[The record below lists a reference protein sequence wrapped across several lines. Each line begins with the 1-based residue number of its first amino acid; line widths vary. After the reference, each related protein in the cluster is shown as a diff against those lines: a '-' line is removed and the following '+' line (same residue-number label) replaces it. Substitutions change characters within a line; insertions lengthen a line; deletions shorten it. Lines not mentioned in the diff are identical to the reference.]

1 MAGHLRTL
9 LEAVAVSADA
19 SIAHLPLLTETEL
32 RLLISERN
40 ETAADYPRDACLHQL
55 FEQQVEKTPDA
66 LALVFKEER
75 LTYGELNRRA
85 NQLAHH
91 LKNLGVGP
99 EVRVGIMMERSTE
112 MIVALLGIMKAGGA
126 YVPLD
131 PSYPSE
137 RLAFMIDDA
146 AVPILLTEERH
157 LDKAFAQLVVCPD
170 MDWHLIAGEATDNPS
185 NASDAD
191 NLAYVI
197 YTSGST
203 GQPKGVCV
211 SHRAVN
217 RLVFNTNYVSLDHT
231 ERVAQVSNSSF
242 DAATFEIWGALL
254 HGAELVIIERDV
266 ALSPHEFAAEILER
280 SITTMFLTT
289 ALFNQLAR
297 VVPSAF
303 GSLRNLLFGGE
314 AVDAKWVRE
323 ILRNNPPARLLHVY
337 GPTESTTFTTWYGVE
352 DVAENATTVP
362 IGCPISNT
370 QTYLLDAQL
379 EPVPEGIAGELFIGG
394 CGLARGYQGEAALTA
409 EKFIPDPFGSEAGG
423 RLYRTGDLAR
433 YGPEGMIE
441 FVGRRDQ
448 QVKIRGF
455 RIELEEIKTM
465 LGEHEAVRECLV
477 LVREDVPGDKR
488 LVAYLLAAQPE
499 PPGVAELRKHL
510 REKLPDY
517 MTPSAFVWLNEFPL
531 TANGK
536 IDREAL
542 PAPEHPPAERLNAYV
557 APRTP
562 AEEALAAII
571 ADVLGVERIGVYDN
585 FFELGG
591 HSLLATQVITRI
603 REVMGV
609 DVSLKQFFES
619 PLIDELASQIEPLM
633 TDGPTKTVSPMR
645 VVSKARALPLS
656 FAQQRLWFLDQFES
670 GNPIYNIPIA
680 LSLRGHL
687 DVEALERTL
696 NEIVRR
702 HESLRT
708 VFRAERGEPVQV
720 VLTEQPVAVS
730 VLNLAGL
737 LKADAE
743 MEAERL
749 AASEAQK
756 GFDLARG
763 PLLRA
768 TLLRLSEEDHVLL
781 FTMHHIISDGWSM
794 GVLVHEMGTIYAAY
808 AAGRKSPL
816 EELPIQY
823 ADFAQWQREWLQG
836 EVLEEQL
843 AYWKKQLARLPP
855 VLELPTDRARPAA
868 LSYRGATL
876 NVEFNAALTDKLKE
890 LSRREGASLY
900 MILLAAFQTLLHR
913 YTGRDDITVGSP
925 IANRQRS
932 EIEPLIGFFVNTLVM
947 RTDLSGDPAFRE
959 LLRRVQQTTLSAYE
973 HQDLPFETLV
983 EELQP
988 ERHLG
993 VTPFFQVVFALQN
1006 APGQELRLPHLTLA
1020 RMDVPGTT
1028 AKFDLSLLLEE
1039 SAERLIGVIE
1049 YSTDL
1054 FDEKTVGRLL
1064 EHLRILLE
1072 SIVANPDERL
1082 SALPLLAAAEEQ
1094 QLIAR
1099 CNSAD
1104 AEAELRWCVQHLFE
1118 QRAEETP
1125 DHAAVI
1131 LGEQELSYRELNRR
1145 ANLLAHH
1152 LQAYGV
1158 GPDVV
1163 VAVMMERSVEM
1174 ALSVLAVMKAGG
1186 ACLLLDPAD
1195 PRERLSFMLRNA
1207 AARVLLA
1214 QKHLERLLTEDIYVC
1229 CPDDDEDWQAIA
1241 QGKDE
1246 NPHSRAMPDNLAC
1259 LVYTSGSTVEPK
1271 AVAIHHGALVNL
1283 IGREM
1288 RSAGTTGGLRT
1299 LQLAPPGPDLAFLEI
1314 FSTWCSGGALVLAPS
1329 EARKDSRELWRILSS
1344 ENIERLFL
1352 PSARLRH
1359 LAESARAETIL
1370 PQSLRQ
1376 LILTGEQLK
1385 ITEQVRGLFAKLPH
1399 CAIDYEYGPT
1409 EAQLSTRWR
1418 LEGLADEQSSLPSIG
1433 SPYANAQVFILDSRL
1448 KPVPEGIAG
1457 ELYIGGPGLAREY
1470 LNRADLTASRFI
1482 PHPFSLEAGARLYR
1496 TGDVARYLSDGRLK
1510 YLRHTGN
1517 RMMLRGY
1524 CVEMEEVESALELH
1538 PAVKQALVNPWEDE
1552 AGRAHLVA
1560 YVIAAQRSQSVVA
1573 ELRGHL
1579 RERLPDYMMPS
1590 AFLLLDSFPL
1600 LPNGRPDRRAL
1611 PAPVQAEGE
1620 VKESYVAPQTP
1631 TEEILAGIWSTVLK
1645 VERVGIN
1652 DNFFDLGGHSLLAT
1666 QLMSG
1671 VSESFGVELPLRRLF
1686 EHPTVADLAES
1697 IEESLRD
1704 RQGLQV
1710 SVITRV
1716 ARDAHLP
1723 LSFAQQRLW
1732 FIHQLEPN
1740 NPTYHIASAIKIKG
1754 SLAVEA
1760 LEQSLAEIVRRHE
1773 VLRTSFVVIDGQ
1785 PVQVIAPDAR
1795 FTLPVVDLSDRM
1807 ETEREAEKHRLMQE
1821 EARRAFDLRESPLLR
1836 ARLLRLGSDDHVMLL
1851 VMHHIISDGWSVG
1864 VMVRELAAL
1873 YEAHARGL
1881 GSPLPELTVQYAD
1894 FAVWQRERLTGEF
1907 VERQLDYWREQLAGA
1922 PPVLDLPT
1930 TRTRRGVQTFRGANV
1945 PLDLSQELTESLRAL
1960 CRSED
1965 ATLFMMLLGAFQLLL
1980 WRYTQQRD
1988 ILVGTPIA
1996 GRTRSELEPLI
2007 GCFVNTLVLR
2017 TRLVPEESFRELMRR
2032 VREVCL
2038 GGYAHQEVPF
2048 ERVVEEIAPE
2058 RSLSHAPLFQVM
2070 FALQNAPMPSLEL
2083 GHLKLTLADIPLE
2096 VSRFDLTLVLEE
2108 TEGGLSGLLEY
2119 NTDLFDA
2126 DAMARMLGHYRR
2138 LLESITADAERPL
2151 SGFDLLA
2158 EAERRQLL
2166 IEWNDTASGIEQPF
2180 TADQLFEQ
2188 RVEQQPDALAVK
2200 DGDVRLTYAEL
2211 NHRANQLAHHLRALG
2226 AGPDTPVCICIERS
2240 AALVVSI
2247 LAVVKAGGAY
2257 VPLDPSYP
2265 LERLSFM
2272 LKDSRAPVLL
2282 TREGLRETFKGCEA
2296 EVVLLDREWDTIARR
2311 SVDNQGCCVMP
2322 ANLAYVIY
2330 TSGSTGQ
2337 PKGVAI
2343 AHSSLVNMIGWYQ
2356 RTSAVTPGEKFTL
2369 ISGVGF
2375 DASVFELW
2383 PNLVSGASCHI
2394 PDDETRLSPE
2404 KLRDWLVAERINSCF
2419 VPTPLAELLLALP
2432 WPTDAALRLL
2442 HTGGDKLHRFPDKSF
2457 GFRVMNHYGPTEST
2471 VIAASGCVG
2480 PEEESLGQSP
2490 SIGRPVDNAEAYLLD
2505 QTMQPAPIGIR
2516 GELYVGGAGL
2526 ARGYLHRPE
2535 WTAESFIPHPFS
2547 ASPGERLYRTGD
2559 LARYLPDGQIEFIGR
2574 IDGQVKIRG
2583 HRIELG
2589 EIEVVLNNH
2598 LAIRESVVDCR
2609 ETRTG
2614 EKRLTAYL
2622 VAEAE
2627 AHPSVDELRT
2637 YLGERL
2643 PGYMIPSAF
2652 MFLSSLPLNANGKV
2666 DRQALPYADALN
2678 LSTGTAYVAPVTK
2691 MERTIAALWRELL
2704 GLERV
2709 GVDDNFFD
2717 LGGHSLLMI
2726 LMQSKLQETLEREIA
2741 IIELFQYPTVG
2752 ALARHLSREPS
2763 IKPEGVSP
2771 HRQRGDARRQSIR
2784 GRARRT
2790 ERQPVAGQ

>member
-1 MAGHLRTL
+1 MSCESTSTRRLTSKSSPQQEAPRNSMSLNDVTGRLSQLSAAKRAL
-9 LEAVAVSADA
+9 LEKR
-19 SIAHLPLLTETEL
+19 LQRRMTE
-32 RLLISERN
+32 ISEAQSIQRR
-40 ETAADYPRDACLHQL
+40 ETR
-55 FEQQVEKTPDA
+55 
-66 LALVFKEER
+66 
-75 LTYGELNRRA
+75 
-85 NQLAHH
+85 
-91 LKNLGVGP
+91 GP
-99 EVRVGIMMERSTE
+99 S
-112 MIVALLGIMKAGGA
+112 
-126 YVPLD
+126 
-131 PSYPSE
+131 
-137 RLAFMIDDA
+137 
-146 AVPILLTEERH
+146 
-157 LDKAFAQLVVCPD
+157 
-170 MDWHLIAGEATDNPS
+170 
-185 NASDAD
+185 
-191 NLAYVI
+191 
-197 YTSGST
+197 
-203 GQPKGVCV
+203 
-211 SHRAVN
+211 
-217 RLVFNTNYVSLDHT
+217 
-231 ERVAQVSNSSF
+231 
-242 DAATFEIWGALL
+242 
-254 HGAELVIIERDV
+254 
-266 ALSPHEFAAEILER
+266 
-280 SITTMFLTT
+280 
-289 ALFNQLAR
+289 
-297 VVPSAF
+297 
-303 GSLRNLLFGGE
+303 
-314 AVDAKWVRE
+314 
-323 ILRNNPPARLLHVY
+323 
-337 GPTESTTFTTWYGVE
+337 
-352 DVAENATTVP
+352 
-362 IGCPISNT
+362 
-370 QTYLLDAQL
+370 
-379 EPVPEGIAGELFIGG
+379 
-394 CGLARGYQGEAALTA
+394 
-409 EKFIPDPFGSEAGG
+409 
-423 RLYRTGDLAR
+423 
-433 YGPEGMIE
+433 
-441 FVGRRDQ
+441 
-448 QVKIRGF
+448 
-455 RIELEEIKTM
+455 
-465 LGEHEAVRECLV
+465 
-477 LVREDVPGDKR
+477 
-488 LVAYLLAAQPE
+488 
-499 PPGVAELRKHL
+499 
-510 REKLPDY
+510 
-517 MTPSAFVWLNEFPL
+517 
-531 TANGK
+531 
-536 IDREAL
+536 
-542 PAPEHPPAERLNAYV
+542 
-557 APRTP
+557 
-562 AEEALAAII
+562 
-571 ADVLGVERIGVYDN
+571 
-585 FFELGG
+585 
-591 HSLLATQVITRI
+591 
-603 REVMGV
+603 
-609 DVSLKQFFES
+609 
-619 PLIDELASQIEPLM
+619 
-633 TDGPTKTVSPMR
+633 
-645 VVSKARALPLS
+645 PLS
-656 FAQQRLWFLDQFES
+656 FAQQRLWFIDQLEPNS
-670 GNPIYNIPIA
+670 SIYNIPAA
-680 LSLRGHL
+680 LRLKG
-687 DVEALERTL
+687 ALEVDALRRCL

-708 VFRAERGEPVQV
+708 TFNIGPDLQPLQSIAPRLELILRVEDLSGKPETEREAQV
-720 VLTEQPVAVS
+720 V
-730 VLNLAGL
+730 
-737 LKADAE
+737 
-743 MEAERL
+743 RL
-749 AASEAQK
+749 ASEEAQRP
-756 GFDLARG
+756 FDLSRG
-763 PLLRA
+763 PLIRVR
-768 TLLRLSEEDHVLL
+768 LLRLSEEDHVLL

-973 HQDLPFETLV
+973 HQDVPFETLV

-1283 IGREM
+1283 IGREI

-1299 LQLAPPGPDLAFLEI
+1299 RQLAPPGPDLAFLEI

-1409 EAQLSTRWR
+1409 EAQLSTLWR
-1418 LEGLADEQSSLPSIG
+1418 LEGLADEHSSLPSIG

-1671 VSESFGVELPLRRLF
+1671 VSDSFGVELP
-1686 EHPTVADLAES
+1686 
-1697 IEESLRD
+1697 
-1704 RQGLQV
+1704 
-1710 SVITRV
+1710 
-1716 ARDAHLP
+1716 
-1723 LSFAQQRLW
+1723 
-1732 FIHQLEPN
+1732 
-1740 NPTYHIASAIKIKG
+1740 
-1754 SLAVEA
+1754 
-1760 LEQSLAEIVRRHE
+1760 
-1773 VLRTSFVVIDGQ
+1773 
-1785 PVQVIAPDAR
+1785 
-1795 FTLPVVDLSDRM
+1795 
-1807 ETEREAEKHRLMQE
+1807 
-1821 EARRAFDLRESPLLR
+1821 
-1836 ARLLRLGSDDHVMLL
+1836 
-1851 VMHHIISDGWSVG
+1851 
-1864 VMVRELAAL
+1864 
-1873 YEAHARGL
+1873 
-1881 GSPLPELTVQYAD
+1881 
-1894 FAVWQRERLTGEF
+1894 
-1907 VERQLDYWREQLAGA
+1907 
-1922 PPVLDLPT
+1922 
-1930 TRTRRGVQTFRGANV
+1930 
-1945 PLDLSQELTESLRAL
+1945 
-1960 CRSED
+1960 
-1965 ATLFMMLLGAFQLLL
+1965 
-1980 WRYTQQRD
+1980 
-1988 ILVGTPIA
+1988 
-1996 GRTRSELEPLI
+1996 
-2007 GCFVNTLVLR
+2007 
-2017 TRLVPEESFRELMRR
+2017 
-2032 VREVCL
+2032 
-2038 GGYAHQEVPF
+2038 
-2048 ERVVEEIAPE
+2048 
-2058 RSLSHAPLFQVM
+2058 
-2070 FALQNAPMPSLEL
+2070 
-2083 GHLKLTLADIPLE
+2083 
-2096 VSRFDLTLVLEE
+2096 
-2108 TEGGLSGLLEY
+2108 
-2119 NTDLFDA
+2119 
-2126 DAMARMLGHYRR
+2126 
-2138 LLESITADAERPL
+2138 
-2151 SGFDLLA
+2151 
-2158 EAERRQLL
+2158 
-2166 IEWNDTASGIEQPF
+2166 
-2180 TADQLFEQ
+2180 
-2188 RVEQQPDALAVK
+2188 
-2200 DGDVRLTYAEL
+2200 
-2211 NHRANQLAHHLRALG
+2211 
-2226 AGPDTPVCICIERS
+2226 
-2240 AALVVSI
+2240 
-2247 LAVVKAGGAY
+2247 
-2257 VPLDPSYP
+2257 
-2265 LERLSFM
+2265 
-2272 LKDSRAPVLL
+2272 
-2282 TREGLRETFKGCEA
+2282 
-2296 EVVLLDREWDTIARR
+2296 
-2311 SVDNQGCCVMP
+2311 
-2322 ANLAYVIY
+2322 
-2330 TSGSTGQ
+2330 
-2337 PKGVAI
+2337 
-2343 AHSSLVNMIGWYQ
+2343 
-2356 RTSAVTPGEKFTL
+2356 
-2369 ISGVGF
+2369 
-2375 DASVFELW
+2375 
-2383 PNLVSGASCHI
+2383 
-2394 PDDETRLSPE
+2394 
-2404 KLRDWLVAERINSCF
+2404 
-2419 VPTPLAELLLALP
+2419 
-2432 WPTDAALRLL
+2432 
-2442 HTGGDKLHRFPDKSF
+2442 
-2457 GFRVMNHYGPTEST
+2457 
-2471 VIAASGCVG
+2471 
-2480 PEEESLGQSP
+2480 
-2490 SIGRPVDNAEAYLLD
+2490 
-2505 QTMQPAPIGIR
+2505 
-2516 GELYVGGAGL
+2516 
-2526 ARGYLHRPE
+2526 
-2535 WTAESFIPHPFS
+2535 
-2547 ASPGERLYRTGD
+2547 
-2559 LARYLPDGQIEFIGR
+2559 
-2574 IDGQVKIRG
+2574 
-2583 HRIELG
+2583 
-2589 EIEVVLNNH
+2589 
-2598 LAIRESVVDCR
+2598 
-2609 ETRTG
+2609 
-2614 EKRLTAYL
+2614 
-2622 VAEAE
+2622 
-2627 AHPSVDELRT
+2627 
-2637 YLGERL
+2637 
-2643 PGYMIPSAF
+2643 
-2652 MFLSSLPLNANGKV
+2652 
-2666 DRQALPYADALN
+2666 
-2678 LSTGTAYVAPVTK
+2678 
-2691 MERTIAALWRELL
+2691 
-2704 GLERV
+2704 
-2709 GVDDNFFD
+2709 
-2717 LGGHSLLMI
+2717 
-2726 LMQSKLQETLEREIA
+2726 
-2741 IIELFQYPTVG
+2741 
-2752 ALARHLSREPS
+2752 
-2763 IKPEGVSP
+2763 
-2771 HRQRGDARRQSIR
+2771 
-2784 GRARRT
+2784 
-2790 ERQPVAGQ
+2790 